1 MPWEAWYTLAVVVAL
16 VAVLATA
23 RLSAPVAVMGA
34 VAALV
39 APGVITTSTA
49 LAGFSNEAPV
59 TIAALYVLAGAVLA
73 TGALDGVI
81 ARLLSTQPPASQRP
95 GRLEL
100 TRLLAPVA
108 ALSAFIYNT
117 PLTAMSAPP
126 VAAWATRTGRRPSW
140 YLLPLVPGLAVIMIG
155 TAVNQWTAHPVGM
168 GHLVMG
174 YGLLAALVGAVFFA
188 VWKLNQRGADR
199 LQVQIDEMTAL
210 RSHPESG
217 ERLC

>member
-1 MPWEAWYTLAVVVAL
+1 MFIIDKDSPGIVVGRKENKLGIRASDTHT
-16 VAVLATA
+16 VLFND
-23 RLSAPVAVMGA
+23 VKV
-34 VAALV
+34 
-39 APGVITTSTA
+39 PGENKLGKDGSG
-49 LAGFSNEAPV
+49 L
-59 TIAALYVLAGAVLA
+59 TIAGALYVMFQLHRRASVRPAPGDL
-73 TGALDGVI
+73 G
-81 ARLLSTQPPASQRP
+81 LSTCIEFHRQTLERQRD
-95 GRLEL
+95 
-100 TRLLAPVA
+100 
-108 ALSAFIYNT
+108 ALRG
-117 PLTAMSAPP
+117 
-126 VAAWATRTGRRPSW
+126 VGSW